1 MIFPAVR
8 QPGSGF
14 REPRALRGE
23 SMLHIILTT
32 ARPQA
37 MQAFAAAL
45 ASDPEVNLQFVIS
58 GAEALEVARTTAPQL
73 VIIDTDLPDITP
85 LNLVQKLLMVNA
97 MVNTAVVSSLSDA
110 EFHEAS
116 EGLGILGRLPN
127 DPGMS
132 DAGEMLHKLRTVLG
146 VG

>member
-1 MIFPAVR
+1 M
-8 QPGSGF
+8 
-14 REPRALRGE
+14 LRIV
-23 SMLHIILTT
+23 LAT

-45 ASDPEVNLQFVIS
+45 SSNPEVHLQHLGS
-58 GAEALEVARTTAPQL
+58 GAEALDAARTSAPHL
-73 VIIDTDLPDITP
+73 VIIDTGLADYEP
-85 LNLVQKLLMVNA
+85 LELVQKLLMVNA
-97 MVNTAVVSSLSDA
+97 MVNTVVVSPLSEA

-127 DPGMS
+127 NPGMS
-132 DAGEMLHKLRTVLG
+132 DASELLRKLRTVLG